1 MEKTEWLA
9 LVNLLL
15 SWRNTFGFRLAPEV
29 LRPLAGDLVQLEDT
43 LAADTRTGAQMWL
56 DAYHWLQAN
65 APQEKANG

>member
-1 MEKTEWLA
+1 MRKTEWLA

-15 SWRNTFGFRLAPEV
+15 SWRTTFGFRLEPEV
-29 LRPLAGDLVQLEDT
+29 LRPLVEELNGLDEV
-43 LAADTRTGAQMWL
+43 LAEDTRTGAQMWL